1 MESSTQLSRSPELM
15 SRHDTALL
23 VVDVQG
29 KLAAAVQDHAR
40 LAWNIQ
46 RLIEGAQ
53 LLGLPV
59 AGTEQYP
66 EGLGPTIPE
75 IAEMITDI
83 SSKRMFSCGEIGDLF
98 ANWSKTGIHKILVSG
113 IEAHVCIQQT
123 VLDLLAEG
131 FHVYLA
137 RDAISSRHAID
148 AETAI
153 NRMEACGATIT
164 STEAV
169 LFEWCATSNCP
180 EFKAVSQLIQK
191 PSPPNDD

>member
-1 MESSTQLSRSPELM
+1 MESSTQLARSPELM

-29 KLAAAVQDHAR
+29 KLASAVQDSS
-40 LAWNIQ
+40 LLIWNIQ
-46 RLIEGAQ
+46 RLIQGAQ

-59 AGTEQYP
+59 AATEQYP
-66 EGLGPTIPE
+66 EGLGETIPE
-75 IAEMITDI
+75 LAEMLTDV
-83 SSKRMFSCGEIGDLF
+83 SSKRMFSCGEVGDLF
-98 ANWSKTGIHKILVSG
+98 ANWSKAGIHKILVSG

-137 RDAISSRHAID
+137 RDAISSRQTLD

-153 NRMEACGATIT
+153 SRMEASGATIT

-169 LFEWCATSNCP
+169 LFEWCATSKCP
-180 EFKAVSQLIQK
+180 EFKSISQLVQQSA
-191 PSPPNDD
+191 PSGDN